1 MELDTS
7 QTAAGIN
14 MKIFVTQ
21 WSDNDKQS
29 DKSWVSPH
37 DLNEVIVFFLKHS
50 HRRTNIAGRNTS
62 HPNKS
67 ELRNNM
73 IG

>member
-1 MELDTS
+1 MEP
-7 QTAAGIN
+7 AAVIN
-14 MKIFVTQ
+14 MKIFVAQ
-21 WSDNDKQS
+21 WLDNDKQS

-50 HRRTNIAGRNTS
+50 HRRTNIAGHNTR
-62 HPNKS
+62 HPNNLTS
-67 ELRNNM
+67 QLRNNM